1 MSRLTTVAA
10 SACIAL
16 VSACGTGEPSVRA
29 DTETTIPG
37 PTTTT
42 EPPATSVPVPV
53 TLPWK
58 KGAANAAWKA
68 FLESYEVLDV
78 SKFSRSECGLYA
90 VLVTEGSVT
99 FYFWDGRT
107 WIDQTRLLDGGQGDT
122 PTGVVS
128 ADFTNDGVTDFFVT
142 YGPDRDLGNRDYG
155 ALLAI
160 PWGGDYRCQWGW
172 VDVDDGRDLTKRV
185 ISPDVDASA
194 REVRGDGW
202 ERGRWRSRGVFE
214 YLGSSSSYVFRKT
227 FDEGG

>member
-1 MSRLTTVAA
+1 VTRFAIATATAWLVLLT
-10 SACIAL
+10 
-16 VSACGTGEPSVRA
+16 ACGGGNGVPRA

-42 EPPATSVPVPV
+42 APPATSVPVPV

-58 KGAANAAWKA
+58 KGAANAAWKV

>member
-1 MSRLTTVAA
+1 MTRIGTATA
-10 SACIAL
+10 SAAFAL
-16 VSACGTGEPSVRA
+16 LTACGAGETASRTGA
-29 DTETTIPG
+29 ETTIAG

-42 EPPATSVPVPV
+42 APPATSVPVPV
-53 TLPWK
+53 TVAWN
-58 KGAANAAWKA
+58 KGEANAAWKT
-68 FLESYEVLDV
+68 FLEPYEVLDV

-99 FYFWDGRT
+99 FYFWDGRN
-107 WIDQTRLLDGGQGDT
+107 WIDQTRLLGAGQGDK

-128 ADFTNDGVTDFFVT
+128 ADFTNDGVIDFFVT
-142 YGPDRDLGNRDYG
+142 YEPDRDLGNRDYG

-185 ISPDVDASA
+185 VSPDVDAGR

-202 ERGRWRSRGVFE
+202 DNGRWRSRGVYE
-214 YLGSSSSYVFRKT
+214 YLGSSSSFVFRKT
-227 FDEGG
+227 FDEGD

>member
-1 MSRLTTVAA
+1 MTRISRVTAT
-10 SACIAL
+10 ACMAVL
-16 VSACGTGEPSVRA
+16 SACGGSGAPVATQDSVVESTSSTKPPS
-29 DTETTIPG
+29 
-37 PTTTT
+37 
-42 EPPATSVPVPV
+42 TSVPVPV
-53 TLPWK
+53 TLAWT
-58 KGAANAAWKA
+58 KGAANAAWKT
-68 FLESYEVLDV
+68 FLEPYEVMDV

-99 FYFWDGRT
+99 FYFWDGRS
-107 WIDQTRLLDGGQGDT
+107 WIDQSKLLGGGQGDT

-128 ADFTNDGVTDFFVT
+128 ADFTNDGVIDFFIT

-185 ISPDVDASA
+185 VSPDVDAER

-202 ERGRWRSRGVFE
+202 EKGRWRSRGVFE
-214 YLGSSSSYVFRKT
+214 YLGSSSSFVFRKT